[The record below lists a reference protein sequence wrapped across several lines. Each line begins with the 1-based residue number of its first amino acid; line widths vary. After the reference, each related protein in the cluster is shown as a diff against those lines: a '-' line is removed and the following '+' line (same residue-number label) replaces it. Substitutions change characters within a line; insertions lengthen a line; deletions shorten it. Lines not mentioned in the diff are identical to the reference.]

1 MVCIACS
8 SHGSSHA
15 DCLTHQVLEDGS
27 PLIEH
32 TVALNTQGEVH
43 LGFDWNS
50 YAEDKEKIASTQE
63 LLDRS
68 VPLFMQQF
76 DADEEAEPL
85 EYKVSATDDH

>member
-1 MVCIACS
+1 
-8 SHGSSHA
+8 
-15 DCLTHQVLEDGS
+15 VLEDGS

-50 YAEDKEKIASTQE
+50 YAEDREKIASAEE

-68 VPLFMQQF
+68 VPLFMQRF

-85 EYKVSATDDH
+85 EYKVKPTDDLLWPLMTEPLY